1 MNQGE
6 MAVTDTGGSP
16 QAGGDARERI
26 IAAARR
32 SFAAS
37 GFDGAATR
45 RIATDAGVAQS
56 LLLYHFGSKDA
67 LWRAVID
74 DLFAALNRKMGVAAR
89 DSRGGTIRERL
100 MAVIRAFIALCVEDA
115 DIHRIM
121 TIEGRQPSERLTWL
135 VERHLRA
142 NYRQACELIAQ
153 GQAAGCVRSGDP
165 TLLYYAFIAIA
176 GTAFSLAPEIR
187 LVSGNERAVEP
198 EAVEQLIAALLFVG
212 D

>member
-1 MNQGE
+1 
-6 MAVTDTGGSP
+6 MAATKTSSP
-16 QAGGDARERI
+16 SQAAPGDARERI
-26 IAAARR
+26 IAAARH
-32 SFAAS
+32 SFATA

-45 RIATDAGVAQS
+45 QIAADAGVAQS

-74 DLFAALNRKMGVAAR
+74 HLFEGLNLRMADAAR
-89 DSRGGTIRERL
+89 EARGGTVRVRL
-100 MAVIRAFIALCVEDA
+100 LTVIRAFIALCAEDA

-121 TIEGRQPSERLTWL
+121 TIEGRQPSERLAWL

-142 NYRQACELIAQ
+142 NYRQACALIEE
-153 GQAAGCVRSGDP
+153 GQAAGCVRAGDP

-187 LVSGNERAVEP
+187 LVSGNARAVEP
-198 EAVEQLIAALLFVG
+198 DAVERLITALLFVG